1 MQFQLKICDLSQSD
15 SSIRISLENLATEW
29 KRPETFG
36 SRLLNRYLN
45 YLNSLT
51 HLTQGNEIQ
60 YLKFN
65 SVMNT
70 LFNFLRCQL
79 WTNWKNAEK
88 IMVVYREK
96 DGVYCENK
104 LYI

>member
-1 MQFQLKICDLSQSD
+1 
-15 SSIRISLENLATEW
+15 
-29 KRPETFG
+29 
-36 SRLLNRYLN
+36 
-45 YLNSLT
+45 
-51 HLTQGNEIQ
+51 
-60 YLKFN
+60 
-65 SVMNT
+65 MNT

-79 WTNWKNAEK
+79 WTNWKNAVEYSEK